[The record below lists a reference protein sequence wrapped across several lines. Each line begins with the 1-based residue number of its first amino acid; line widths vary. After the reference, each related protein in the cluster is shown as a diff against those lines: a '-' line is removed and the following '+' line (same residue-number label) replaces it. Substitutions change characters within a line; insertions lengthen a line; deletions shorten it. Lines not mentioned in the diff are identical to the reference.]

1 MISIEEHLKQT
12 LNEGMEILTNYNVF
26 VGNPKK
32 DIPQQYVYQTT
43 KLLNRFDNQDLKKEL
58 FGSKH
63 LSIAIDKKN
72 KTVVSCAT
80 MRIPREK
87 RKTQIFSL
95 ANARDIQN
103 EYKYELSNLYTHP
116 NYRNQGILK
125 YLVHR
130 MLLLRA
136 GRGETIYAL
145 STLDFVTQM
154 LLNYFQFETIEN
166 IEYNG
171 KKMNLLGLI

>member
-1 MISIEEHLKQT
+1 
-12 LNEGMEILTNYNVF
+12 
-26 VGNPKK
+26 
-32 DIPQQYVYQTT
+32 
-43 KLLNRFDNQDLKKEL
+43 
-58 FGSKH
+58 
-63 LSIAIDKKN
+63 
-72 KTVVSCAT
+72 
-80 MRIPREK
+80 
-87 RKTQIFSL
+87 
-95 ANARDIQN
+95 
-103 EYKYELSNLYTHP
+103 
-116 NYRNQGILK
+116 
-125 YLVHR
+125 